1 MLWNFPSQKN
11 PQTKAGSNKKYD
23 IAKTPGLLWF
33 PKKNSNLNPFLKH
46 FLSLS
51 QGLQKKAYLNTTSQK
66 FWHRCAKFLP
76 GSQIIN
82 DSSSHKLHL
91 DRFGSLRTNY
101 CIAEILA
108 SHYKLEK
115 HDPYK
120 GPSLYYVGIFWD
132 FFWTTLSW
140 VINSGSVCYCFSL
153 NLRSA
158 AQFVF

>member
-1 MLWNFPSQKN
+1 MILQRLQVSYDFQKKILIWIPFWNISY
-11 PQTKAGSNKKYD
+11 A
-23 IAKTPGLLWF
+23 
-33 PKKNSNLNPFLKH
+33 FLKAY
-46 FLSLS
+46 
-51 QGLQKKAYLNTTSQK
+51 KKAYLNTTSQK

-120 GPSLYYVGIFWD
+120 WPSLYYVGIFWD